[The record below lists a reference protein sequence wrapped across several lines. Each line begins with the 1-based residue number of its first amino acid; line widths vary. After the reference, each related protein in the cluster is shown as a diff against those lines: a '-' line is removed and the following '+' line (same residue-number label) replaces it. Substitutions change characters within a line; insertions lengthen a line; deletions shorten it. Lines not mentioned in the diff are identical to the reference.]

1 MPWRSEHNKAFET
14 LKNQLCGSAENALQ
28 IVDFN
33 KPWNLQV
40 DASDYAISG
49 VLTQPADNGPEIPV
63 AFISHKLSGAQ
74 KNLSL
79 IHISEPTRPY

>member
-1 MPWRSEHNKAFET
+1 VPWGSQHNKTFET
-14 LKNQLCGSAENALQ
+14 LKNQLCISAENALQ

-49 VLTQPADNGPEIPV
+49 
-63 AFISHKLSGAQ
+63 
-74 KNLSL
+74 
-79 IHISEPTRPY
+79 Y